1 MSRTITVSLPHEL
14 GEEEAR
20 RRLINGIADLRGR
33 FPGPLQNARE
43 TWNGNT
49 MEFTASAIGQTVT
62 GRVQVQPKHV
72 IVQVD
77 LPLLLAM
84 LAERLLP
91 QIEKEGK
98 RMLEG
103 PKK

>member
-1 MSRTITVSLPHEL
+1 MRKTITVSLPHDL

-20 RRLINGIADLRGR
+20 RRLVNGLADMRSR
-33 FPGPLQNARE
+33 YPNYLQNARE

-49 MEFTASAIGQTVT
+49 MEFVASALGQTVS

-72 IVQVD
+72 QVQVD

-84 LAERLLP
+84 LAGKLLP

-98 RMLEG
+98 KMLEG